1 MLRSNGVSF
10 WRTLEY
16 HAAKK
21 KTSFIEGR
29 VAEIESI
36 IAQAELID
44 VSKLSGT
51 VVKFGATVSI
61 INLDNDK
68 ESKYQLVGEVEADI
82 EQKKI
87 SVTAS
92 VDNITFKSPIFKGD
106 IVTITAFI
114 TRVFNTSMEIFIEV
128 QLSKTANLK
137 KSVISNSAFF
147 TFVTLNEKRKPV
159 KSIEVKPNTE
169 EEKKL
174 FNGALRRRQ
183 LRLILAGKMKP
194 EEADELKSI
203 FN

>member
-1 MLRSNGVSF
+1 MCIRD
-10 WRTLEY
+10 
-16 HAAKK
+16 
-21 KTSFIEGR
+21 
-29 VAEIESI
+29 SI
-36 IAQAELID
+36 DCKDTKI
-44 VSKLSGT
+44 
-51 VVKFGATVSI
+51 SI
-61 INLDNDK
+61 SEMVLPNHTNNLDTLFGGKLMYWMDMAAAICANK
-68 ESKYQLVGEVEADI
+68 NT
-82 EQKKI
+82 KKI

-128 QLSKTANLK
+128 SSQNSESQ

-159 KSIEVKPNTE
+159 KSIEVKPNSE

-174 FNGALRRRQ
+174 FDGALRRRQ

>member
-1 MLRSNGVSF
+1 MKDKVIDCKD
-10 WRTLEY
+10 T
-16 HAAKK
+16 K
-21 KTSFIEGR
+21 I
-29 VAEIESI
+29 SI
-36 IAQAELID
+36 SEMVLPNH
-44 VSKLSGT
+44 T
-51 VVKFGATVSI
+51 N
-61 INLDNDK
+61 NLDTLFGGKLMYWMDMAAAICANK
-68 ESKYQLVGEVEADI
+68 NT
-82 EQKKI
+82 KKI

-128 QLSKTANLK
+128 SSQNSESQ

-159 KSIEVKPNTE
+159 KSIEVKPNTK